1 MTINFDKL
9 NYLKSLV
16 SLNRFRKCRDFY
28 SYCIVLYR
36 EERQGG
42 RKKVKWKMP
51 DDFKRFFQRCWTLIS
66 VFTENITVT
75 AL

>member
-9 NYLKSLV
+9 NNLKSLV

-28 SYCIVLYR
+28 SCCIVLYR
-36 EERQGG
+36 EARQGG
-42 RKKVKWKMP
+42 RTKVKWKMP
-51 DDFKRFFQRCWTLIS
+51 DDFKRWTLIS
-66 VFTENITVT
+66 VFTENVTVT

>member
-16 SLNRFRKCRDFY
+16 SLNRFRKCRDFF

-42 RKKVKWKMP
+42 RKKVK
-51 DDFKRFFQRCWTLIS
+51 
-66 VFTENITVT
+66 
-75 AL
+75 